1 MDAAAFQFEVDA
13 ARADRGKEK
22 GREWLVSEEER
33 LDTVTATRTRT
44 SKGGPYFPTLRH
56 TAE

>member
-33 LDTVTATRTRT
+33 LDTVTVTRTRT
-44 SKGGPYFPTLRH
+44 SKGGPYSRP
-56 TAE
+56 